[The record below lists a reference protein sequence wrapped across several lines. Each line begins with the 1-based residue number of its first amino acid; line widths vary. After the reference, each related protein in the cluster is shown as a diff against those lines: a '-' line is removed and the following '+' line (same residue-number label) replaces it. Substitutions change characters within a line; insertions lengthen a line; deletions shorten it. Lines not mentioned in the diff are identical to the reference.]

1 MTKIGLD
8 VGQARIGL
16 AVSQGELVLPIESFN
31 NTDAGLIQLMEELR
45 FRSPEVIYVGLPL
58 NLKGESTQSTKNA
71 IDFARVLVESN
82 FEVRLVDERLTTKT
96 AQAKIHAAGKN
107 VKQSRGYIDAQA
119 AAAILEFALSSES
132 DTYAGKA
139 LEDLDV

>member
-1 MTKIGLD
+1 MTKVGLD

-31 NTDAGLIQLMEELR
+31 NTELGLAQLLDELR

-58 NLKGESTQSTKNA
+58 NLRGESTQSTKNA
-71 IDFARVLVESN
+71 IDFAQVLADSG
-82 FEVRLVDERLTTKT
+82 FEVRLIDERLTTKT
-96 AQAKIHAAGKN
+96 AQAKIHSAGKN

-119 AAAILEFALSSES
+119 AATILEFALSSES

-139 LEDLDV
+139 LEELDV